1 MVLRFVIPCKTINE
15 LNDHSHWRNR
25 QRRARVQHKAVASV
39 ISALSLDRP
48 ELPCVVN
55 LTRVSR
61 GMLDPDD
68 GLNSSCKFVRD
79 AIAKWLGVDDK
90 HSHIVKYKYD
100 QRRGT
105 PPAVEVEIVPMGEA
119 K

>member
-1 MVLRFVIPCKTINE
+1 MKFVIPLKTVNE

-25 QRRARVQHKAVASV
+25 AKRARVQHAATAQAVAS
-39 ISALSLDRP
+39 LDKP

-90 HSHIVKYKYD
+90 HSHIVKYRYD

-105 PPAVEVEIVPMGEA
+105 PPAVEVEIVPMGEV